1 MSADPA
7 LLSLAE
13 VAGAIAQR
21 RLSSVEVTQALL
33 DRIAAWQSRLNCFIA
48 LEPEAALARARWLD
62 AELAAGR
69 NQGPLH
75 GVPLAH
81 KDLFYRKGEICTGGS
96 EIRRHWRAPATA
108 TVLESLDRAGAI
120 QLGRLN
126 MSEFAA
132 GATGHNRWYGDCRNP
147 WNTAYVT
154 GGSSSG
160 SGASVAA
167 RLAYGALGSDTGGS
181 IRLPAAANGVLGLKP
196 TYGRVSR
203 YAVMPRSWTL
213 DHVGPLA
220 RTAADCALLLGVVA
234 GHDAQDASSSHLP
247 VPDYRSALDSGIE
260 GMRIGVFGAG
270 HEAVD
275 PEIEQALEA
284 SHTVL
289 QSLGAELRP
298 VAPIDWSRHLDLT
311 ETIIKCEAATMH
323 AAWMLERP
331 QDYSDHVRTRMESG
345 LLLPAPRYIQ
355 ALSLRGPLLAEFLN
369 TVMADIDVLLGPSIP
384 IRLPTLDESDPDKP
398 GSDVLERMA
407 RLSMFMRPFNL
418 LGLPALSVP
427 CGFTHDGLPVAF
439 QAVGRPFAEATL
451 LRLAQSWQA
460 VTEFHRHLPRGF
472 HSAPIRL

>member
-1 MSADPA
+1 VDTLPDDPA

-13 VAGAIAQR
+13 VADAIAQR
-21 RLSSVEVTQALL
+21 RLSAVEVTQAVL
-33 DRIAAWQSRLNCFIA
+33 DRIPAWQDRINCFIA
-48 LEPEAALARARWLD
+48 PEPDAALARARWLD

-69 NQGPLH
+69 RLGPLH

-81 KDLFYRKGEICTGGS
+81 KDLFYREGAICTGGS

-108 TVLESLDRAGAI
+108 TVLRRLDQAGAVD
-120 QLGRLN
+120 LGRLN
-126 MSEFAA
+126 MAEFAA

-147 WNTAYVT
+147 WNPTYAT

-160 SGASVAA
+160 SGAAVAA

-181 IRLPAAANGVLGLKP
+181 IRLPAAASGVLGLKP

-203 YAVMPRSWTL
+203 YAAMPRSWTL

-220 RTAADCALLLGVVA
+220 RTAADCALLLGEIA
-234 GHDAQDASSSHLP
+234 GADPQDPTSSRRP
-247 VPDYRSALDSGIE
+247 VPDYRSALGGGIR
-260 GMRIGVFGAG
+260 GLRIGVFGAG
-270 HEAVD
+270 HAAVD
-275 PEIEQALEA
+275 PPVERALE
-284 SHTVL
+284 SSRTL
-289 QSLGAELRP
+289 LRSLGAELRS

-311 ETIIKCEAATMH
+311 ETIIKCEAAAMH
-323 AAWMLERP
+323 ADWMATRP
-331 QDYSDHVRTRMESG
+331 QGYSAHVRTRMESG

-355 ALSLRGPLLAEFLN
+355 ALSLRGPLLAEFLE
-369 TVMADIDVLLGPSIP
+369 TAMAGIDVLLGPAIP
-384 IRLPTLDESDPDKP
+384 VCLPTLSESDPDSP

-427 CGFTHDGLPVAF
+427 CGFTDDGLPVAF

-451 LRLAQSWQA
+451 LRLAQSWQEA
-460 VTEFHRHLPRGF
+460 TDFHRRVPALPD
-472 HSAPIRL
+472 